1 MAHPYNNKSPFNC
14 WKGYE
19 RVPGTKPGAK
29 GSCRKSSPAN
39 QNHYGESRGEGH
51 KSGERFR
58 SDPAD
63 RKAFEALSQ
72 LQKDSL
78 HNQANLYGKPF
89 FSPKHGV
96 NVDPEDGVLSNR
108 PVYSDNTKLTYD
120 KIDKPFTSPMNATKG
135 GGTTKVCLP
144 KSKVNSM
151 SAEEKKK
158 VVNAKESA
166 GRSGKRERSQRS
178 EVKGARKKGATLKD
192 WFEKE
197 NWVNVK
203 TGDECGA
210 PTKRTSYGGSETKN
224 KSKFLKTAYDIGST
238 FLKGAPGVVA
248 TMLTP
253 QKAYAHQD
261 GQWVTNPDGSKTF
274 EKFKFYEDD
283 NDGGL
288 LPKFKEEETPL
299 NKSNEP
305 RKTTKGKGRNFRTV
319 EEGAGMTEKGVKEYK
334 KKNPGSN
341 LQTAVTE
348 KNPKGKR
355 AARRK
360 SFCARSR
367 GWTGERG
374 RAARRRWN
382 C

>member
-72 LQKDSL
+72 VQKDSL

-96 NVDPEDGVLSNR
+96 NVDPEDGVLSNH
-108 PVYSDNTKLTYD
+108 PVYSDNTKLTYE

-144 KSKVNSM
+144 QDKVNSM
-151 SAEEKKK
+151 SSEQKKK
-158 VVNAKESA
+158 VVAAKESA
-166 GRSGKRERSQRS
+166 GRSGKRERSQGS
-178 EVKGARKKGATLKD
+178 EVKGARKKGATLRD

-203 TGDECGA
+203 TGEECGA
-210 PTKRTSYGGSETKN
+210 PTKR
-224 KSKFLKTAYDIGST
+224 KS
-238 FLKGAPGVVA
+238 
-248 TMLTP
+248 
-253 QKAYAHQD
+253 
-261 GQWVTNPDGSKTF
+261 
-274 EKFKFYEDD
+274 
-283 NDGGL
+283 
-288 LPKFKEEETPL
+288 
-299 NKSNEP
+299 SNEP
-305 RKTTKGKGRNFRTV
+305 AKTTKGKGRNFRTV

-341 LQTAVTE
+341 LQTAVTGPVSELSE
-348 KNPKGKR
+348 KEK
-355 AARRK
+355 ARRR
-360 SFCARSR
+360 SFCARSK

-374 RAARRRWN
+374 KAARKRWR

>member
-19 RVPGTKPGAK
+19 RVPGTKKGAK

-39 QNHYGESRGEGH
+39 QNMKFEKANR
-51 KSGERFR
+51 ERY
-58 SDPAD
+58 
-63 RKAFEALSQ
+63 EAMSQ
-72 LQKDSL
+72 KTKDSL
-78 HNQANLYGKPF
+78 HHQANLYGKPF
-89 FSPKHGV
+89 FSPKHQV

-108 PVYSDNTKLTYD
+108 PIYKDGTMLTYD
-120 KIDKPFTSPMNATKG
+120 KIDKPFTSPMKATKG

-144 KSKVNSM
+144 QDKVNNM
-151 SAEEKKK
+151 SPEQKKK
-158 VVNAKESA
+158 VVAAKESA
-166 GRSGKRERSQRS
+166 GRSGKRERSQGS

-203 TGDECGA
+203 TGEECGA
-210 PTKRTSYGGSETKN
+210 PTKR
-224 KSKFLKTAYDIGST
+224 
-238 FLKGAPGVVA
+238 
-248 TMLTP
+248 
-253 QKAYAHQD
+253 
-261 GQWVTNPDGSKTF
+261 
-274 EKFKFYEDD
+274 
-283 NDGGL
+283 
-288 LPKFKEEETPL
+288 KE
-299 NKSNEP
+299 SNEP
-305 RKTTKGKGRNFRTV
+305 AKTTKGKGRNFRTV
-319 EEGAGMTEKGVKEYK
+319 EEGAGMTEEGVKDYK

>member
-1 MAHPYNNKSPFNC
+1 MFKQKNNPFPVTPCGRRRNFMMSPL
-14 WKGYE
+14 KQ
-19 RVPGTKPGAK
+19 K
-29 GSCRKSSPAN
+29 
-39 QNHYGESRGEGH
+39 YGESRGEGH
-51 KSGERFR
+51 DISKGFR

-63 RKAFEALSQ
+63 KKAFQALNQ
-72 LQKDSL
+72 KTKDSL

-120 KIDKPFTSPMNATKG
+120 KIDKPFGSPA
-135 GGTTKVCLP
+135 
-144 KSKVNSM
+144 
-151 SAEEKKK
+151 
-158 VVNAKESA
+158 
-166 GRSGKRERSQRS
+166 
-178 EVKGARKKGATLKD
+178 
-192 WFEKE
+192 
-197 NWVNVK
+197 
-203 TGDECGA
+203 
-210 PTKRTSYGGSETKN
+210 
-224 KSKFLKTAYDIGST
+224 
-238 FLKGAPGVVA
+238 
-248 TMLTP
+248 
-253 QKAYAHQD
+253 
-261 GQWVTNPDGSKTF
+261 
-274 EKFKFYEDD
+274 
-283 NDGGL
+283 
-288 LPKFKEEETPL
+288 

-319 EEGAGMTEKGVKEYK
+319 DEGAGMTEKGVKEYK

-374 RAARRRWN
+374 RAARARWN

>member
-1 MAHPYNNKSPFNC
+1 MSKEYYKKAKKIFPQFNRETDTVISGRPNPYQKQMAKNIADYNFNRATREGLVDPFGVKQRGYTKNQEGYNYHMLVNKKSDSPLDC

-63 RKAFEALSQ
+63 RKAVEALSQ
-72 LQKDSL
+72 VQKDSL

-120 KIDKPFTSPMNATKG
+120 KIDRPFTSPMNATKG

-144 KSKVNSM
+144 QDKVNNM
-151 SAEEKKK
+151 SPEQKKK
-158 VVNAKESA
+158 VVAAKESA
-166 GRSGKRERSQRS
+166 GRSGKRERSEGS
-178 EVKGARKKGATLKD
+178 EVKGAREKGATLRD

-203 TGDECGA
+203 TGEECGA
-210 PTKRTSYGGSETKN
+210 PTKMISPLN
-224 KSKFLKTAYDIGST
+224 I
-238 FLKGAPGVVA
+238 
-248 TMLTP
+248 
-253 QKAYAHQD
+253 
-261 GQWVTNPDGSKTF
+261 
-274 EKFKFYEDD
+274 
-283 NDGGL
+283 
-288 LPKFKEEETPL
+288 KEEAYEKQNREMRKKHKKETGNTL
-299 NKSNEP
+299 GE
-305 RKTTKGKGRNFRTV
+305 RQTTG
-319 EEGAGMTEKGVKEYK
+319 
-334 KKNPGSN
+334 
-341 LQTAVTE
+341 
-348 KNPKGKR
+348 KGKR
-355 AARRK
+355 RV
-360 SFCARSR
+360 SFACRFGSMAGSM
-367 GWTGERG
+367 TDKNGEPSKLAMALKKWG
-374 RAARRRWN
+374 FSSKGEAKAFCN
-382 C
+382 KNKES

>member
-39 QNHYGESRGEGH
+39 QNMKFEKANR
-51 KSGERFR
+51 ERY
-58 SDPAD
+58 
-63 RKAFEALSQ
+63 EAMSQ
-72 LQKDSL
+72 KTKDSL
-78 HNQANLYGKPF
+78 HHQANLYGKPF
-89 FSPKHGV
+89 FSPKHQV

-108 PVYSDNTKLTYD
+108 PICKDGTMLTYD

-158 VVNAKESA
+158 VVSAKESA

-210 PTKRTSYGGSETKN
+210 PTKR
-224 KSKFLKTAYDIGST
+224 
-238 FLKGAPGVVA
+238 
-248 TMLTP
+248 
-253 QKAYAHQD
+253 
-261 GQWVTNPDGSKTF
+261 
-274 EKFKFYEDD
+274 
-283 NDGGL
+283 
-288 LPKFKEEETPL
+288 KE
-299 NKSNEP
+299 SNEP

-360 SFCARSR
+360 SFCARSK

>member
-1 MAHPYNNKSPFNC
+1 MAHPYRHISPLNC

-19 RVPGTKPGAK
+19 RVPGTQPGAK

-39 QNHYGESRGEGH
+39 
-51 KSGERFR
+51 
-58 SDPAD
+58 
-63 RKAFEALSQ
+63 
-72 LQKDSL
+72 
-78 HNQANLYGKPF
+78 
-89 FSPKHGV
+89 
-96 NVDPEDGVLSNR
+96 
-108 PVYSDNTKLTYD
+108 
-120 KIDKPFTSPMNATKG
+120 ATKG

-144 KSKVNSM
+144 QDKVNNM
-151 SAEEKKK
+151 SPEQKKK
-158 VVNAKESA
+158 VVAAKESA
-166 GRSGKRERSQRS
+166 GRSGRRERSQGS

-203 TGDECGA
+203 TGEECGA
-210 PTKRTSYGGSETKN
+210 PTKR
-224 KSKFLKTAYDIGST
+224 KS
-238 FLKGAPGVVA
+238 
-248 TMLTP
+248 
-253 QKAYAHQD
+253 
-261 GQWVTNPDGSKTF
+261 
-274 EKFKFYEDD
+274 
-283 NDGGL
+283 
-288 LPKFKEEETPL
+288 
-299 NKSNEP
+299 SNEP
-305 RKTTKGKGRNFRTV
+305 AKTTKGKGRNFRTV

-360 SFCARSR
+360 SFCARSK

-374 RAARRRWN
+374 KAARKRWR